1 MVASPV
7 LYWLA
12 IASLFGL
19 GVMGVDKLLARGRVS
34 RVSER
39 TLWLTALVGG
49 FPGIFVG
56 GVVFQHK
63 TSKRG
68 FWVPVFA
75 AAAIWIAALG
85 LLSF

>member
-34 RVSER
+34 RISER
-39 TLWLTALVGG
+39 TLWLTALDGG
-49 FPGIFVG
+49 LPGIFVAG
-56 GVVFQHK
+56 LVFRHK
-63 TSKRG
+63 ISKRG

-75 AAAIWIAALG
+75 AAMIWIAVLG